1 MLDDKV
7 TLISQLNLKLLFIYG
22 YLTAHNVVV
31 TCAVFAP
38 DPDMIVRQIES
49 KEKEAETERH
59 QRAGLVKSPSLT
71 KSSSQSNN
79 KHASACPA
87 GYVLVSADFA
97 GNIKVFFTKV
107 KPKHSS
113 LPASALV

>member
-1 MLDDKV
+1 M
-7 TLISQLNLKLLFIYG
+7 
-22 YLTAHNVVV
+22 VV

-38 DPDMIVRQIES
+38 DPDIIVRQIETR
-49 KEKEAETERH
+49 EKEAEAEKQKRT
-59 QRAGLVKSPSLT
+59 GMVKSPSLT
-71 KSSSQSNN
+71 KPNSQAN
-79 KHASACPA
+79 KHASCPA

-97 GNIKVFFTKV
+97 GNIKVFFTRV

>member
-1 MLDDKV
+1 M
-7 TLISQLNLKLLFIYG
+7 
-22 YLTAHNVVV
+22 
-31 TCAVFAP
+31 FAP
-38 DPDMIVRQIES
+38 DPDIIVRQIEA
-49 KEKEAETERH
+49 KEKEAEIERQ
-59 QRAGLVKSPSLT
+59 QRAGMVKSPSLT
-71 KSSSQSNN
+71 KSTSHST